1 MAHAQRRRTNVS
13 IMWTFGILVIP
24 TKRREMVQSLR
35 TPVPVVPPA
44 LPPLPS
50 QQVVRPAEMAELV
63 RASHPPTPA
72 LHTLQELAK
81 VLRS

>member
-1 MAHAQRRRTNVS
+1 
-13 IMWTFGILVIP
+13 
-24 TKRREMVQSLR
+24 MVQSLR